1 MRSRLH
7 YKVLIAGK
15 ITGNFAESGHPP
27 QFSCLINA
35 RIQRAYSRIPY
46 ATEQGISKDVS
57 GKIFQG
63 TANFRISTFPPFHL
77 RIVDRRYPAAT
88 SADGAFGSDS
98 PTGSSRTVAPVST
111 ALGILGMPGMTAYVG
126 LHEIGQSK
134 PGETVVVAAAS
145 GAVGS
150 VVGQIAKIKGCHAVG
165 IAGGIEKCR
174 FVAEE
179 LGFDAG
185 VDHRARRGRF
195 RGHCTIRGPACTR
208 QSDHPACRSR
218 SQQWQSYNG
227 RPLVYTR
234 RGDRDFFSYAGL
246 ITGEG
251 TGGSFDRG
259 DTGKIRQKRQPATR
273 LFQKAVGIGYESR
286 TATWDSRTTGR

>member
-111 ALGILGMPGMTAYVG
+111 ALGILGMAGMTAYVG
-126 LHEIGQSK
+126 LLEIGQSK

-165 IAGGIEKCR
+165 IAGGIEKWR

-179 LGFDAG
+179 LASMPVSIIAGAAG
-185 VDHRARRGRF
+185 VSEATAQSAAPRAPANPI
-195 RGHCTIRGPACTR
+195 IRPA
-208 QSDHPACRSR
+208 D
-218 SQQWQSYNG
+218 
-227 RPLVYTR
+227 LVLNS
-234 RGDRDFFSYAGL
+234 GKV
-246 ITGEG
+246 ITVDP
-251 TGGSFDRG
+251 SF
-259 DTGKIRQKRQPATR
+259 TLAEAIAIFLAT
-273 LFQKAVGIGYESR
+273 LV
-286 TATWDSRTTGR
+286 